1 MSGEQIIINPIYP
14 NIYYNR
20 QSQSRPVAKGP
31 INKLIY
37 PPIHYKIII
46 EKKLHIMLW

>member
-1 MSGEQIIINPIYP
+1 MTGSVYDSKQNLIYP
-14 NIYYNR
+14 NIYYIP
-20 QSQSRPVAKGP
+20 SRPASKGP
-31 INKLIY
+31 IKNLIY